1 MDEFFIRLGRVIG
14 NGTGIEVGKDDAL
27 YWRLGH
33 FVTALVA
40 VLVILGAVALSLSMI
55 FTKKGE

>member
-1 MDEFFIRLGRVIG
+1 MKTEIDWKGIG
-14 NGTGIEVGKDDAL
+14 NGTAIEVGKDDTL
-27 YWRLGH
+27 YWRFGH

-40 VLVILGAVALSLSMI
+40 VLVIVGAVALLLSMI